1 MEALSSVKMPM
12 ENCLGTINMCLFWIS
27 LTMVTLSADCNCGTP
42 SLWWPFFAK
51 DLHYFTK
58 VLSCMTVPGV
68 IPPTGQLFMA
78 VHLIGY
84 GSVPILRS
92 VFHLSL
98 NPWEAP
104 GWQVIAIDAD
114 VKQVITS
121 WLQTL
126 DNSVFTLEYNPWNH
140 CGANAEMVVV
150 TTLKSDVY
158 HLIHMC
164 HVLIKVTIAF
174 WHDSVCYLIFWKF
187 FLYTLQSE
195 QVNSVFWMMA
205 FLCHLLIIFTMNY
218 LL

>member
-1 MEALSSVKMPM
+1 MEALSSVKMTM

-58 VLSCMTVPGV
+58 VLSCMTVPGI

-92 VFHLSL
+92 ALYISL
-98 NPWEAP
+98 NPWEAR

-150 TTLKSDVY
+150 TTLRCSICFTCAMY
-158 HLIHMC
+158 WS
-164 HVLIKVTIAF
+164 VTITF
-174 WHDSVCYLIFWKF
+174 WHESVCYLIFWKC
-187 FLYTLQSE
+187 FLYTLQCE
-195 QVNSVFWMMA
+195 QVNLVFWMVK